1 MIVRVWEEEVQ
12 GVYRKVG
19 GCGCTR
25 RLCVCGTHKY
35 AFEAFTYIKQDHVC
49 CRGVCTK
56 QCHININIYLDS
68 LFHIQCFMFYILYN
82 V

>member
-1 MIVRVWEEEVQ
+1 MIVWEEEVQ

-19 GCGCTR
+19 GCGCTG

-49 CRGVCTK
+49 CVCT
-56 QCHININIYLDS
+56 QNSAILILIFLDS

>member
-1 MIVRVWEEEVQ
+1 MIVWEEEVQ

-49 CRGVCTK
+49 CKKRSVCT
-56 QCHININIYLDS
+56 QNSAILILIFLDS